1 MELCTVE
8 CRVYRLATWGL
19 ARTVRRIAHCK
30 NRGGPHTH
38 KRHIGEQQ
46 NTNVHTQLASVVRG
60 CLVDAHLV
68 TCFSRPALA
77 SMECL
82 DEGAALLNRRHLVG
96 LQRIDLRTEGAYGV
110 VEPPFFL
117 A

>member
-1 MELCTVE
+1 MKSNACAGPVGPWNCVLSSVVCTGW
-8 CRVYRLATWGL
+8 RL

-96 LQRIDLRTEGAYGV
+96 LQRIDLRT
-110 VEPPFFL
+110 
-117 A
+117 

>member
-1 MELCTVE
+1 MAYAVPT
-8 CRVYRLATWGL
+8 
-19 ARTVRRIAHCK
+19 TVRRIAHCK